1 MFYVANSTDENVST
15 WSRLIGTRNWN
26 KSTET
31 KFQKLKSA
39 SIPSFSAKSVPQ
51 VKKKNQNKRQKKKSM
66 LAHSA
71 EHQSTRR
78 RADINFI
85 FSRFP
90 DCS

>member
-1 MFYVANSTDENVST
+1 MFYVANSTDENLST
-15 WSRLIGTRNWN
+15 WSRLISTRNWN
-26 KSTET
+26 ESTET
-31 KFQKLKSA
+31 KFKKLKGT
-39 SIPSFSAKSVPQ
+39 SISSFSAKLVPQ
-51 VKKKNQNKRQKKKSM
+51 VKKNQNKRQKKISM

-85 FSRFP
+85 FSQFP

>member
-1 MFYVANSTDENVST
+1 MFYVANSTDENVTT

-31 KFQKLKSA
+31 KFKKLKSA

-51 VKKKNQNKRQKKKSM
+51 VKKNQNKRQKKISM

-90 DCS
+90 ECS

>member
-51 VKKKNQNKRQKKKSM
+51 VKKKKPKQKAKKKIDV
-66 LAHSA
+66 SA
-71 EHQSTRR
+71 
-78 RADINFI
+78 
-85 FSRFP
+85 
-90 DCS
+90 

>member
-31 KFQKLKSA
+31 KFKKLKSA

-51 VKKKNQNKRQKKKSM
+51 VKKKNQNKRQKKY
-66 LAHSA
+66 
-71 EHQSTRR
+71 R
-78 RADINFI
+78 
-85 FSRFP
+85 
-90 DCS
+90 C

>member
-31 KFQKLKSA
+31 KFKKLKSA

-51 VKKKNQNKRQKKKSM
+51 VKKKPKQKAKKISM
-66 LAHSA
+66 LAYSA

>member
-31 KFQKLKSA
+31 KFKKLKSA
-39 SIPSFSAKSVPQ
+39 SIPSFSVPQ
-51 VKKKNQNKRQKKKSM
+51 VKKKPKQKAKKISM

-78 RADINFI
+78 RAEINFI

>member
-15 WSRLIGTRNWN
+15 WSRLISTRNWN

-31 KFQKLKSA
+31 KFKKLKSA

-51 VKKKNQNKRQKKKSM
+51 VKKKTKQKAKKISM

>member
-15 WSRLIGTRNWN
+15 WSRLISTRNWN

-31 KFQKLKSA
+31 KFKKLKSA

-51 VKKKNQNKRQKKKSM
+51 VKKKTKQKAKKISM

-78 RADINFI
+78 RAEINFI

>member
-51 VKKKNQNKRQKKKSM
+51 VKKKKTKTKGKKKN
-66 LAHSA
+66 
-71 EHQSTRR
+71 R
-78 RADINFI
+78 
-85 FSRFP
+85 
-90 DCS
+90 C

>member
-31 KFQKLKSA
+31 KFKKLKNA
-39 SIPSFSAKSVPQ
+39 SIPSSAKLVPQ
-51 VKKKNQNKRQKKKSM
+51 VKKKPKQKAKKISM